1 MRFINCVL
9 YMLIVFFAIA
19 MTLSY
24 MLGFISDNDL
34 VVFVIITSTL
44 MVIVDKIKERLERC
58 VK

>member
-19 MTLSY
+19 MNLSY
-24 MLGFISDNDL
+24 MLGFITDNDL

-44 MVIVDKIKERLERC
+44 MVIVDKIKERLKRC

>member
-1 MRFINCVL
+1 MRFINCIL

-19 MTLSY
+19 LTLSY

-34 VVFVIITSTL
+34 VVVAVIISTL
-44 MVIVDKIKERLERC
+44 IVITDKIKERLKRC

>member
-19 MTLSY
+19 INLSY
-24 MLGFISDNDL
+24 MLGFITDNDL

-44 MVIVDKIKERLERC
+44 MVIVDKIKERLKRC